1 MPAYAFEALSADGQT
16 RKGTLEADSAKS
28 ARTQLRTQGLV
39 PLSVEAVQAAKAGS
53 AGAFFTRRVL
63 GAQALAVWT
72 RQLAGL
78 VGAGLPLERALA
90 SLSSEAESEAE
101 RNLVADL
108 RAEVNSGSTFGRALA
123 QHPREFSAIYV
134 AVVGAGEQ
142 SGNLALVLEHLAQD
156 LEDQQVLN
164 AKLLGAALYPA
175 IVSLVALAIVLFLV
189 TYVVPQVASVFAG
202 SKRALPFLTVL
213 MLGLSDVV
221 RSYGWLMLS
230 VLVLGIAAAR
240 WALRAPE
247 LRYRFDAAW
256 LGLPIIGRLSRS
268 YNAARFASTLAMLAA
283 AGVPILKALQAASDT
298 LSNQAMRRDAQDALV
313 AVREGAPLASA
324 LSQKKRFPGL
334 LSMFARL
341 GEQTGQ
347 LPVMLQRAAAQLSSE
362 VQRRAMQLATLLEPL
377 LIVFMGLVVML
388 IVLAVLLPII
398 QMNQLVR

>member
-1 MPAYAFEALSADGQT
+1 MPAYAFEALSADGHT
-16 RKGTLEADSAKS
+16 RKGTLEADSVKS

-39 PLSVEAVQAAKAGS
+39 PLSVEVVQVAKAGS
-53 AGAFFTRRVL
+53 AGALFTRRVL
-63 GAQALAVWT
+63 GAQALSVWT

-78 VGAGLPLERALA
+78 VVSGLPLERALA
-90 SLSSEAESEAE
+90 SLSSEAESDAE

-108 RAEVNSGSTFGRALA
+108 RAEVNSGSTFARALS
-123 QHPREFSAIYV
+123 QHPREFSTIYV

-142 SGNLALVLEHLAQD
+142 SGNLGLVLEHLAQD
-156 LEDQQVLN
+156 LEEQQVLN

-213 MLGLSDVV
+213 MLGISDVV
-221 RSYGWLMLS
+221 RSYGWLILS
-230 VLVLGIAAAR
+230 ALLLAFVAAR

-298 LSNQAMRRDAQDALV
+298 LNNQAMRRDAQDALV

>member
-53 AGAFFTRRVL
+53 AGAMFRRRVF
-63 GAQALAVWT
+63 GAQALSVWT

-78 VGAGLPLERALA
+78 VVSGLPLERALA
-90 SLSSEAESEAE
+90 SLSSEAESDAE

-108 RAEVNSGSTFGRALA
+108 RAEVNSGSTFARALV

-142 SGNLALVLEHLAQD
+142 SGNLGLVLEHLAQD

-202 SKRALPFLTVL
+202 SKRTLPFLTVL
-213 MLGLSDVV
+213 MLGISDVV

-230 VLVLGIAAAR
+230 GVLVGILAAR
-240 WALRAPE
+240 WALREPE

-324 LSQKKRFPGL
+324 LAQKKRFPGL

-347 LPVMLQRAAAQLSSE
+347 LPLMLQRAASQLSSE